1 MSKIKSI
8 HIQNNFNN
16 GISYKVGTKYN
27 RYTISE
33 IVDNS
38 KSYYDSKE
46 YEFHILAKNESNDV
60 FLLAKIINCKALVE
74 YEIN

>member
-1 MSKIKSI
+1 MNKIKSI

-38 KSYYDSKE
+38 KSYYDSKD
-46 YEFHILAKNESNDV
+46 YEFHILAENESNDV

-74 YEIN
+74 YEIY

>member
-1 MSKIKSI
+1 MNKIKSI
-8 HIQNNFNN
+8 QIQNNFNN

-38 KSYYDSKE
+38 KSYYDSKD
-46 YEFHILAKNESNDV
+46 YEFHILAENESNDV

-74 YEIN
+74 YEIY